1 LLPRLHKIIFSGA
14 LTLLPVFAGQVL
26 GQTISPL
33 PELMSVASLYEKI
46 EIPEAEKGDVITP
59 VKPLPAEKKGINTG
73 VNFNIGKTSY
83 FFSFGARIQTRFD
96 YLDYQGSQVDPSKKL
111 FVRRLRFKSDGFL
124 FTPDL
129 GYKFE
134 MDLLTMKVLDL
145 VFQWKLG
152 RNFSFWAG
160 QTKLP
165 GNRER
170 VISSQNLQ
178 LVDRSL
184 LNSKFTLDRDIGIWL
199 HHNRKYGNVVLKEMF
214 AVTKGE
220 GINLIYKDRE
230 SLWTGLDYTFRFE
243 ILPFGEFS
251 GKGDYS
257 GADLAREQTPKLSLG
272 FTFDFNDHAVKSN
285 GQIGKVLDQH
295 GNLRSYF
302 VDAMFKYNGFS
313 VLTEYVNRNTTQVF
327 YENQNDTGE
336 FVNEFYIGNAFNSQ
350 AGYLFRNNFEIATR
364 FTYVDPLDFTGYS
377 DMKEYTLGLSKYI
390 IGHQI
395 KIQSDISLI
404 QEEHKENT
412 LRCRLQLEL
421 GI

>member
-1 LLPRLHKIIFSGA
+1 MLRGSHKIFFSGVIFF
-14 LTLLPVFAGQVL
+14 LTLFTGRVTAQYL
-26 GQTISPL
+26 SPL
-33 PELMSVASLYEKI
+33 PELISIASLNEKI
-46 EIPEAEKGDVITP
+46 EIPEDEKSDVITP
-59 VKPLPAEKKGINTG
+59 AEHLPASKKGINTG
-73 VNFNIGKTSY
+73 LNFNIGKTSY
-83 FFSFGARIQTRFD
+83 FLNFGGRIQTRFD
-96 YLDYQGSQVDPSKKL
+96 YLDYQGSQVDPTTKL
-111 FVRRLRFKSDGFL
+111 FVGRLRFKSDGFL

-145 VFQWKLG
+145 VFKWKVG

-184 LNSKFTLDRDIGIWL
+184 LNSNFTLDRDIGIWL
-199 HHNRKYGNVVLKEMF
+199 NHSRKYGNVVLKEMF

-230 SLWTGLDYTFRFE
+230 NLWTGLDYTFRFE

-257 GADLAREQTPKLSLG
+257 EADLAREQTPKLALG

-285 GQIGKVLDQH
+285 GQKGKVLDQH

-313 VLTEYVNRNTTQVF
+313 MLTEYVNRNTTKVF
-327 YENQNDTGE
+327 TDNRDVSGK
-336 FVNEFYIGNAFNSQ
+336 FVNEFYIGNAVNSQ
-350 AGYLFRNNFEIATR
+350 AGYLFKNNFEIATR
-364 FTYVDPLDFTGYS
+364 FTYVDPFDYTGYS

-404 QEEHKENT
+404 QEDHKDNT